1 MLLHWICF
9 YPLNLHS
16 KSTFKRLNEIE
27 QSQKHSRRRQFKI
40 VAQQQIRPKSRSATK
55 YRSHE
60 RVYWNETSTNG
71 NSVNV
76 ANEEIA
82 SKHSCQ
88 TRFRDRVRLLKPY
101 SLKYQKKIKNVA
113 VIKGLKDHEN
123 FKFRRV
129 TLQKLILQVW
139 KKRLTEP

>member
-1 MLLHWICF
+1 MLTI
-9 YPLNLHS
+9 LNPYIYKLHS
-16 KSTFKRLNEIE
+16 QRQISRIQINIQASQRNRTFSNIQERDNSKLQPNKCT
-27 QSQKHSRRRQFKI
+27 QNL
-40 VAQQQIRPKSRSATK
+40 RSGAK
-55 YRSHE
+55 YRSYG
-60 RVYWNETSTNG
+60 RVCWNGTSTRG
-71 NSVNV
+71 RNSVNI

-129 TLQKLILQVW
+129 TLQKLILQV
-139 KKRLTEP
+139 